1 MDHWCHN
8 GSFYHWKGERWCG
21 WNFKGSLETSLTKH
35 DEDEC
40 WCKFSETD
48 HTAAT
53 RAGVRGHDGPLV
65 RAQALWVENVPNAL
79 TNEALAVRDGVRL
92 ACDMRLQ
99 NVIIGTD
106 VKGVADLWKKRD
118 EGRSEIAYILMDIE
132 GMSEGFHSF
141 FLDHVGREANQLAH
155 LCDGR
160 ASHTR
165 RR

>member
-1 MDHWCHN
+1 MDLSIT
-8 GSFYHWKGERWCG
+8 GKEKDDVAEISKAHWKHPLP
-21 WNFKGSLETSLTKH
+21 NTMKMNVDAS
-35 DEDEC
+35 
-40 WCKFSETD
+40 FSETD